1 MAHTLRQRLENAH
14 PAMFTLVAALA
25 GFSAYFAMYAFRK
38 PFSVA
43 TYGHVTGWDFGLDY
57 KIALVLAQVVGYALS
72 KMIGIK
78 VISEL
83 PPSRRPLAIV
93 LLILGAWV
101 SLILFALVPAPW
113 NVGFM
118 FLNGLPLGMIWG
130 LVFGFMEGRR
140 TSEVLGAVVCA
151 SFIVSSGAVKSV
163 GKWLMT
169 SFGVPVAWMPA
180 ATGTLFIPLLLLSV
194 WVLASLP
201 PPSARDE
208 AERVKRVPM
217 DGRARAAFLRQ
228 YGLGI
233 LLLVVTYVFA
243 TALRDF
249 RDNFAAELW
258 LALGRG
264 DGVAI
269 FTASEL
275 PVAAMALVV
284 LGLIIVVKD
293 NARALMVIHG
303 VVFGG
308 LCLLCASTLAF
319 RFGLLGPV
327 AWMILS
333 GAGLY
338 MAYTP
343 FNAMLFDRLV
353 AVSGRVGT
361 AGFLIYVADTAGYFG
376 SSALLIWRNF
386 GLVSM
391 NWLEVYVK
399 SAYLVSV
406 VGMVCVAAAA
416 VYFRRRQQGGH

>member
-43 TYGHVTGWDFGLDY
+43 TYGHVAGWDFALDY
-57 KIALVLAQVVGYALS
+57 KIALVLAQVLGYALS

-169 SFGVPVAWMPA
+169 SYGVPVAWMPA
-180 ATGTLFIPLLLLSV
+180 ATGSLFIPLLLLSV

-275 PVAAMALVV
+275 PVAALALVV

-308 LCLLCASTLAF
+308 LCLLGASTLAF

-406 VGMVCVAAAA
+406 IGMVCVAAAA
-416 VYFRRRQQGGH
+416 VYFRRRQQAGH